1 MKIVSIRPVLR
12 YLARKSLI
20 FKAFR
25 DCFLAEEEGFEP
37 PDAVKHQRFSR
48 PPRSTALPFLR
59 ESED

>member
-37 PDAVKHQRFSR
+37 PDAVKHQRFSI
-48 PPRSTALPFLR
+48 PMM
-59 ESED
+59 